1 MLQAKITTPESMGI
15 ASEHILHMIQR
26 LEGAQIPM
34 HSILISRN
42 DCLLYEGY
50 YKPYHKTK
58 QHRMFSIS
66 KTMTAL
72 AVGHLIT
79 KGTLRL
85 DDHIADYFPEKCP
98 PDMHPW
104 IQAMTIRNM
113 LEMRS
118 CHSSTT
124 YKLDLQSDW
133 VASFFTAVP
142 DHPAG
147 TIFHYDTSSPH
158 VLCALVEKLT
168 GKPMLT
174 YLKEEV
180 LQDLSL
186 SADSY
191 MLTDPFG
198 VSMGGSGLCCT
209 SMDML
214 KLGQFLLHKGCVNG
228 RQIIDASYM
237 EAATASINPTV
248 VKAPLPSEAQ
258 GYGYQI
264 WQNERGGCVAYG
276 MGGQLVIVIPQHQ
289 LVCVTT
295 ADTQGYSGG
304 NQVIYDAFYE
314 EILDKISSAP
324 LTPAPKAH
332 HALLQYS
339 SNLSLPA
346 VKGSLSS
353 PMADTINGLSY
364 SLLENKAAFATAA
377 LSLDEKAGT
386 GTLSLDHFKIHFGLG
401 RMEQGTLPYCN
412 QYYAASGAWIKED
425 TLYIKC
431 HICDEC
437 IGSIHIQLHFA
448 DNQITIY
455 KRIIEEALSKTLPS
469 GHFIGYCQTTCN
481 P

>member
-1 MLQAKITTPESMGI
+1 MLQTKITTPESQGI
-15 ASEHILHMIQR
+15 ASEHILHMIKR
-26 LEGAQIPM
+26 LEKHQIPM
-34 HSILISRN
+34 HSILIARN
-42 DCLLYEGY
+42 DQLLYEGY

-72 AVGHLIT
+72 AIGHLIT

-98 PDMHPW
+98 PDLHPW

-124 YKLDLQSDW
+124 YKADLQSDW
-133 VASFFTAVP
+133 VSSFFTAVP

-147 TIFHYDTSSPH
+147 TVFHYDTSSPH

-180 LQDLSL
+180 LQDLAL
-186 SADSY
+186 SGDSY

-214 KLGQFLLHKGCVNG
+214 KLGQFLLHKGCING

-237 EAATASINPTV
+237 EAATSHINPTI

-276 MGGQLVIVIPQHQ
+276 MGGQLVIVIPQYQ

-295 ADTQGYSGG
+295 ADTQGYGGG

-314 EILDKISSAP
+314 EVLDKICNTSLAP
-324 LTPAPKAH
+324 DPEAYEV
-332 HALLQYS
+332 LLHYS
-339 SNLSLPA
+339 EHLSLPV
-346 VKGSLSS
+346 VKGSFSS
-353 PMADTINGLSY
+353 PMADNVNNLSY
-364 SLLENKAAFATAA
+364 SLLENKAGFTTAA
-377 LSLDEKAGT
+377 LSLDNEAGT
-386 GTLSLDHFKIHFGLG
+386 GTLALDDFQIHFGLG
-401 RMEQGTLPYCN
+401 QLTQGTLPLCN
-412 QYYAASGAWIKED
+412 QYYVASGAWLKED
-425 TLYIKC
+425 TLYIKG

-437 IGSIHIQLHFA
+437 VGSIHIQLHFA
-448 DNQITIY
+448 GNQITVY
-455 KRIIEEALSKTLPS
+455 LRIIEEMLSKSLPG
-469 GHFIGYCQTTCN
+469 GHFVGYSQRTDT